1 MFVHCQDLSHSFLNN
16 LIVKMVQST
25 ILQTPLQE
33 VQPTRRRSI
42 FYNLRKRLVSFF
54 FLLKEINKINIF
66 NN

>member
-54 FLLKEINKINIF
+54 FLLKGINKINIF

>member
-42 FYNLRKRLVSFF
+42 FYNLRKRLVSFL
-54 FLLKEINKINIF
+54 FLLKGINKINIF